1 MKYIFLYKKLNTDDR
16 DCVAYIRNNTNWFE
30 CDHYFREINIEGPCY
45 SMSLEDIKYNNIKT
59 ILSEDEFNQIKL
71 FNKRIKELGYG
82 IIKENYKYKLGIKYI
97 NDITPIFDKLNS
109 EANEILFNEVI
120 NEEREYLK
128 SEYNISDDDIDFI
141 FNNYYLDYRDR
152 GIISSIYDNEEDL
165 AKEYLNDTVNIPE
178 CLIDYI
184 DYEGFGIDLL
194 EDDSYLKLNDNRV
207 VCLNY

>member
-1 MKYIFLYKKLNTDDR
+1 MKYIFLYKILNTDDR
-16 DCVAYIRNNTNWFE
+16 DCVAYIQNNTNWFE
-30 CDHYFREINIEGPCY
+30 CDHYFREIGINGPCY
-45 SMSLEDIKYNNIKT
+45 SMSLEHIEYNDIKT

-71 FNKRIKELGYG
+71 FNKRINELGYN
-82 IIKENYKYKLGIKYI
+82 IIKGDYRYKLGIKYI

-120 NEEREYLK
+120 KEEKEYLK

-152 GIISSIYDNEEDL
+152 EIISSIYDNEEDL

-178 CLIDYI
+178 YLINYI
-184 DYEGFGIDLL
+184 DYESFGIDLL
-194 EDDSYLKLNDNRV
+194 EDETYLKLNDNRV

>member
-82 IIKENYKYKLGIKYI
+82 IIKGNYKYKLGIKYT

-128 SEYNISDDDIDFI
+128 SEYKISDDDIDFI
-141 FNNYYLDYRDR
+141 FDNYYLDYRDR

-165 AKEYLNDTVNIPE
+165 AKEYLNDIVNIPE
-178 CLIDYI
+178 CLINYI
-184 DYEGFGIDLL
+184 DYERFGIDLL
-194 EDDSYLKLNDNRV
+194 EDESYLRLNDNRV